1 MGGAKK
7 LYINQKHISYEN
19 VPRNKNNN
27 YNTYN
32 RSALKDAMHNLSN
45 SAFKLY
51 IYLGNY
57 RDMENGIYLSK
68 QDVLHFTNLSERS
81 YFDAMKELKEKG
93 YLIQDDWSSDDDYV
107 FYESP
112 EPMQKLQ

>member
-7 LYINQKHISYEN
+7 LYANQKHISYQS
-19 VPRNKNNN
+19 VPRNKNNP

-32 RSALKDAMHNLSN
+32 RSALQTAMHELSN

-51 IYLGNY
+51 VYFGNY
-57 RDMENGIYLSK
+57 RDIDGGIYLSK
-68 QDVLHFTNLSERS
+68 QDALHCTNLSERS
-81 YFDAMKELKEKG
+81 YFDAVKELKEKG
-93 YLIQDDWSSDDDYV
+93 YLLKDEWSLDDDYI

-112 EPMQKLQ
+112 